1 MFPVRV
7 FWTRKTTDSWFCQR
21 VAFFE
26 TFTLPPMLAAVCKRM
41 QQLPT
46 ILGPVVRRGKD
57 TTHKTLETMWAP
69 AMLEEL
75 SKQIQHYCATLR
87 RSRNK
92 RNVGSCWL
100 KRLIGFKP
108 CETTPNN
115 TQQHAMANNVAFVC
129 KGLYSSNNWRDWKQI
144 WPQLFKR

>member
-26 TFTLPPMLAAVCKRM
+26 TFTLTPMLAAVCKRM

-46 ILGPVVRRGKD
+46 ILGPVVHRGKD
-57 TTHKTLETMWAP
+57 TTRKTLETMWAP
-69 AMLEEL
+69 AMLQEL

-100 KRLIGFKP
+100 KRLIGFKL

-144 WPQLFKR
+144 WQHLFKR